1 MATQMTFD
9 NLAQNILAVHHSARN
24 YAKNAVNQALT
35 IRNWLIGFYI
45 VEYEQ
50 KGCDRAQYGTQL
62 LKNLESKLNTKGL
75 NNTLLKNS
83 RKFYLL
89 YPEVKTIIPN
99 DQSKLLDKL
108 LPKSPTPSDFLMVE
122 YALSGID
129 NQLFAT
135 TYMLQLPH
143 KEQLMEFMQKQLAE
157 MQ

>member
-1 MATQMTFD
+1 MTFD

-99 DQSKLLDKL
+99 DQSKL
-108 LPKSPTPSDFLMVE
+108 
-122 YALSGID
+122 
-129 NQLFAT
+129 
-135 TYMLQLPH
+135 
-143 KEQLMEFMQKQLAE
+143 
-157 MQ
+157 

>member
-50 KGCDRAQYGTQL
+50 KGSDRAQYGTQL

-83 RKFYLL
+83 RL
-89 YPEVKTIIPN
+89 KTAENSIYFI
-99 DQSKLLDKL
+99 QKL
-108 LPKSPTPSDFLMVE
+108 
-122 YALSGID
+122 
-129 NQLFAT
+129 
-135 TYMLQLPH
+135 
-143 KEQLMEFMQKQLAE
+143 KQLS
-157 MQ
+157 QTIKVNCWTSYCQKVRRHRTF